1 MPRCHCSKLLEM
13 GKRPGGKAGRKGKK
27 PLKKCIDYYARAR
40 KVFFSPQLD
49 TLFENS
55 TQKVSSSRTFHNTL
69 IKLKILITIYS
80 SNSFE
85 ILGCIYSASSI
96 AIFKHSA
103 M

>member
-1 MPRCHCSKLLEM
+1 MHEHER
-13 GKRPGGKAGRKGKK
+13 
-27 PLKKCIDYYARAR
+27 
-40 KVFFSPQLD
+40 FFSPQLD

-85 ILGCIYSASSI
+85 FLGCIYSASI
-96 AIFKHSA
+96 HSHFQTQC
-103 M
+103 